1 MKNVTFS
8 WNLYCFLAPKIC
20 LHELPP
26 FKLKLKG
33 NCDNLFSCKILK
45 TFFFFLHIR
54 LHLAW
59 LPQDPLENLLK
70 KRCLG
75 IGFWFLLA
83 LFAIVWLLLAPWTS
97 SSFEVLCIFEIDF
110 WPFGIQW
117 FLQVLFQF
125 LRRPDFFFC
134 NFGQN
139 VLLWAIWILQILL
152 RIFLFSV
159 ITVSRTITVGTLK
172 MMSNSMPARP
182 PMISTSR
189 PLLTK
194 PGKHPIPEF

>member
-1 MKNVTFS
+1 MNIALHTSYLRSLCTLRSCRRWIFMKNVTFS

-83 LFAIVWLLLAPWTS
+83 LFAIVWLLLAPA
-97 SSFEVLCIFEIDF
+97 L
-110 WPFGIQW
+110 G
-117 FLQVLFQF
+117 LQVLLKFCVF
-125 LRRPDFFFC
+125 LKLTSGLLGFSGFYKFFS
-134 NFGQN
+134 NF
-139 VLLWAIWILQILL
+139 
-152 RIFLFSV
+152 
-159 ITVSRTITVGTLK
+159 
-172 MMSNSMPARP
+172 
-182 PMISTSR
+182 
-189 PLLTK
+189 
-194 PGKHPIPEF
+194 